1 MDIDSEKF
9 YVRIEQK
16 TPEAGVYKTSHMWVS
31 DGTCRAFMR
40 MLQRMFEH
48 GDQPRII
55 VRLRQ
60 EPATEEERRR
70 YWPSG
75 RKMSSNASIHER
87 PVWLLVLVVLGRV
100 GAVMLVVGK

>member
-60 EPATEEERRR
+60 EPATEEERAEILAEREKDEFKR
-70 YWPSG
+70 KYPS
-75 RKMSSNASIHER
+75 ASGLATSLGG
-87 PVWLLVLVVLGRV
+87 PWAVLEL
-100 GAVMLVVGK
+100 